1 MSEHQGPSGPTVA
14 DENSSQEGG
23 LCLVGVGQVE
33 SEAEKSKPEEQ
44 PSAAH
49 EGQQTCAAAKQGCR
63 TGVSR
68 GAAQLLLLALFGGVN
83 PRDSGPRACTRRSPT
98 TSG

>member
-33 SEAEKSKPEEQ
+33 SEAEQSKPEEQ

-49 EGQQTCAAAKQGCR
+49 EGQQTGASAKQGCS
-63 TGVSR
+63 TGAVR
-68 GAAQLLLLALFGGVN
+68 GAAQLLLLALLGDVN
-83 PRDSGPRACTRRSPT
+83 QGIVVIAPALVAA
-98 TSG
+98 